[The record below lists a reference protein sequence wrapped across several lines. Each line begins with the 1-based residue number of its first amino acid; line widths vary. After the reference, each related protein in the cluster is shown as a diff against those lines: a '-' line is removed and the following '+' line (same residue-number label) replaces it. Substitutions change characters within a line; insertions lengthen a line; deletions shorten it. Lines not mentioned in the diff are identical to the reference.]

1 MMNGDTFIKICG
13 ITNEADALTCIGL
26 GADAIGLIF
35 APSQRQVSISTAKD
49 IVRRLPHDAWSVAVF
64 RDESPLRVVDIANEV
79 GVKAVQLHGHETP
92 EAVAFIA
99 QRVNVV
105 IKAISINMIS
115 ETQINAYDADLLLVD
130 GPNPGSGQV
139 YDWSQAVT
147 HVDPDRMILSGG
159 LDPLNVGAAV
169 ANIRPFG
176 VDVATG
182 VEMAPGVKDPRKVM
196 AFITAV
202 REAESGRVHHPQPG
216 SEDAD
221 SGDEPFDWS
230 RS

>member
-1 MMNGDTFIKICG
+1 MNGDTFIKICG
-13 ITNEADALTCIGL
+13 ITNEADALTAIGL
-26 GADAIGLIF
+26 GADAIGVIF
-35 APSQRQVSISTAKD
+35 APSPRQVSLSTAKD
-49 IVRRLPHDAWSVAVF
+49 IVRRLPHDCWSVGVF
-64 RDESPLRVVDIANEV
+64 RDESPLRVVDMANEV
-79 GVKAVQLHGHETP
+79 GLKAVQLHGHETP

-115 ETQINAYDADLLLVD
+115 EEQIKAYEAELLLVD

-139 YDWSQAVT
+139 YDWSQAMS

-159 LDPLNVGAAV
+159 LDPGNVAAAV

-196 AFITAV
+196 AFINAV
-202 REAESGRVHHPQPG
+202 REAEAVSPRYRQEYTESFP
-216 SEDAD
+216 E
-221 SGDEPFDWS
+221 DEPFDWS
-230 RS
+230 KS

>member
-1 MMNGDTFIKICG
+1 MNGETFIKICG

-26 GADAIGLIF
+26 GADAIGVIF
-35 APSQRQVSISTAKD
+35 APSKRQVSISTAKD
-49 IVRRLPHDAWSVAVF
+49 LVRRLPHDAWSVGVF

-79 GVKAVQLHGHETP
+79 GLKAVQLHGHETP
-92 EAVAFIA
+92 EAVSFIA

-115 ETQINAYDADLLLVD
+115 ETQINAYDAELLLVD

-159 LDPLNVGAAV
+159 LDPNNVGAAV

-202 REAESGRVHHPQPG
+202 RDAESGRTRHPFTG

-221 SGDEPFDWS
+221 SDEEPFDWS